1 MPRCAAALELS
12 FETRCFASLLRTRAR
27 LRLPQAASQSGGS
40 RGGRGRKRRPIC
52 AGIFRRLSPCRSAG
66 PRRTREVDA
75 QPAPS
80 SGLVPFVRLKA
91 GFRGRFAAPRDE
103 GSAAIAGSAVTDYRG
118 RAAGNSAPRARGAH
132 PQRTRPQRSRQ
143 HQLQRRFPQ
152 RSRQQFRHLTRSRSP
167 LAPLITLFDR
177 GTMDMADPV
186 VEAVASSS
194 PANPIASAIFDMR
207 KSPWRALSQ

>member
-1 MPRCAAALELS
+1 VVAGEKGGLYSRR
-12 FETRCFASLLRTRAR
+12 F
-27 LRLPQAASQSGGS
+27 SG
-40 RGGRGRKRRPIC
+40 
-52 AGIFRRLSPCRSAG
+52 ALSPCRSAG

-75 QPAPS
+75 HPAPS
-80 SGLVPFVRLKA
+80 SGIVPFVRLKA

-118 RAAGNSAPRARGAH
+118 RAAGNSAPRARGAY